1 MATGWVAVSDRGR
14 SMPVTGGMELRRLER
29 FGAVHHAVVTLEAAR
44 DVGISE
50 SAWHRAIRT
59 GTLEQMHPGVAR
71 IAGSPR
77 THEQRMAGAVL
88 AVGPGAVAS
97 HRSSARLWGAKRS
110 EADPVD
116 IIVDRRTTSARLH
129 GVRVHHP
136 RDLDELRPVPR
147 AGIPTTNPLRMLLD
161 LGAVDP
167 RSVPAALD
175 HIVSNRIAS
184 PSSVRAFLTRH
195 RKQGRHG
202 VRALELALRP
212 WQLGDA
218 DADSPLE
225 TVMNELVQRQRLPPV
240 VFHPIVE
247 GHEVDFLV
255 VGTTV
260 VIECDGHETH
270 GLDRRQFEYDRI
282 RDAELVAAGYTVLRL
297 TWNEVTKHPGRV
309 AKRIRAI
316 LERWAPHVLVA

>member
-1 MATGWVAVSDRGR
+1 
-14 SMPVTGGMELRRLER
+14 MELRRLER
-29 FGAVHHAVVTLEAAR
+29 FGATHHAVVTLEAAV

-50 SAWHRAIRT
+50 HAWHRAIRS
-59 GTLEQMHPGVAR
+59 GTLDPMHPGVAR

-77 THEQRMAGAVL
+77 THEQRIMAAVL
-88 AVGPGAVAS
+88 AVGPGASAS

-116 IIVDRRTTSARLH
+116 IIVDRRTTSARLV

-136 RDLDELRPVPR
+136 RDLEELRPVPR

-161 LGAVDP
+161 LGAVDA
-167 RSVPAALD
+167 RSVPAVLD
-175 HIVSNRIAS
+175 HVVSSRIAS
-184 PSSVRAFLTRH
+184 PSSVRAFLARH
-195 RKQGRHG
+195 RRKGRHG

-212 WQLGDA
+212 WHVGDA

-225 TVMNELVQRQRLPPV
+225 SVMDALVRRQRLPPV

-260 VIECDGHETH
+260 VIECDGHQTH
-270 GLDRRQFEYDRI
+270 GLDRGQFEYDRI
-282 RDAELVAAGYTVLRL
+282 RDADLSAAGYTVLRL
-297 TWNEVTKHPGRV
+297 TWNELTKHPGR
-309 AKRIRAI
+309 AADRIRAVVR
-316 LERWAPHVLVA
+316 RWAPHVLVA